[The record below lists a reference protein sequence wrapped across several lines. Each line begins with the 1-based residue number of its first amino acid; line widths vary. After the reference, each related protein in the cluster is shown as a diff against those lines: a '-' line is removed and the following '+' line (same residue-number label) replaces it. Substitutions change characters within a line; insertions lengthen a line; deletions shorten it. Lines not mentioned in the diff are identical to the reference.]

1 MSTSSVLW
9 APARSERPENSP
21 REVPKEKPGGPL
33 PGGGG
38 ALEPDQ
44 DSEDWVVLWAAGW
57 AEGVAR
63 TGASAG
69 GHVVFQVL
77 RPCG

>member
-1 MSTSSVLW
+1 M
-9 APARSERPENSP
+9 
-21 REVPKEKPGGPL
+21 
-33 PGGGG
+33 
-38 ALEPDQ
+38 EPDQ

-63 TGASAG
+63 TGASTG